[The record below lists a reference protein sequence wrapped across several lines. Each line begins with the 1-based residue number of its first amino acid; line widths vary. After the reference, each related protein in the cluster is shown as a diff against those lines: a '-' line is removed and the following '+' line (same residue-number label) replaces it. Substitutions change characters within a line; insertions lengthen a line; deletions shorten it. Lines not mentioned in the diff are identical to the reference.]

1 MKQFIKD
8 NKPPEINSSG
18 LRIPQIG
25 TIPNIFKSGVGDQS
39 SLNTTG
45 VNPASFDNT
54 LLAQGTVDKTGL
66 TQSEQAFLDDEEKA
80 MTLRNR
86 GMA

>member
-1 MKQFIKD
+1 
-8 NKPPEINSSG
+8 
-18 LRIPQIG
+18 
-25 TIPNIFKSGVGDQS
+25 
-39 SLNTTG
+39 
-45 VNPASFDNT
+45 VNPASFDKK
-54 LLAQGTVDKTGL
+54 LLEQGTVSETGL